1 MKVDKNLLYS
11 NIKLK
16 ISETN
21 KKIGDV
27 EVEAGMTAGY
37 LSKLQKD
44 DAKNNNILDFIVSVS
59 EILGIS
65 VDSLVHVDYSSLTK
79 TERYF
84 ADFIDKLIRETTEG
98 VLCWNKETVETLN
111 DFYYQS
117 EHPLFVPDEIHGDTY
132 EPKSFKYN
140 SLFESGVNISSDC
153 YNVEINGS
161 TLYLMNTY
169 SKNEPFGV
177 ELYFVKPVD
186 YEQSNVIKI
195 CQIGVNSPLEKL
207 GGDLNAAAKESS
219 NHIKLD
225 NNAKSIIDDFM
236 NDIPF

>member
-16 ISETN
+16 ISEAN

-44 DAKNNNILDFIVSVS
+44 DAKNNNILDFVVSVS
-59 EILGIS
+59 EILEVS
-65 VDSLVHVDYSSLTK
+65 VETLVHIDYSSLTK

-98 VLCWNKETVETLN
+98 NLCWNKETKEMLE
-111 DFYYQS
+111 DFQYQS
-117 EHPLFVPDEIHGDTY
+117 MHPLFEISERESETY
-132 EPKSFKYN
+132 QPIRYGYN
-140 SLFESGVNISSDC
+140 SLFDKGVDISSDC

-161 TLYLMNTY
+161 TLYLMNVF
-169 SKNEPFGV
+169 SKNEPFGY

-186 YEQSNVIKI
+186 YEHSNVIKV
-195 CQIGVNSPLEKL
+195 CQIGVNSPLEKI
-207 GGDLNAAAKESS
+207 GGDLYTVAKESS